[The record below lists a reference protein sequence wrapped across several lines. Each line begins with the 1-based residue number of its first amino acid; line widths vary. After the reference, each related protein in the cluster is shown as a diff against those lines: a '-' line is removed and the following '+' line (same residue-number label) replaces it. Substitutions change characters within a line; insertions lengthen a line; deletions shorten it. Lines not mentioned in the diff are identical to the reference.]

1 MSRLKET
8 SQLTG
13 SFCRFVEA
21 GVMRPQSAQI
31 LSLLLPLLAEAE
43 REVLYLL
50 LETIRAVVG
59 LDKTLLNEQTVA
71 QLAEMVYQS
80 WLQHTQGQ
88 LSASYRMYKTDKQIL
103 WLLL

>member
-1 MSRLKET
+1 
-8 SQLTG
+8 
-13 SFCRFVEA
+13 
-21 GVMRPQSAQI
+21 MRPQSGQI

-50 LETIRAVVG
+50 LETIRAVIG

-80 WLQHTQGQ
+80 WLQHTQGR
-88 LSASYRMYKTDKQIL
+88 LSLMLECRN
-103 WLLL
+103 

>member
-1 MSRLKET
+1 
-8 SQLTG
+8 
-13 SFCRFVEA
+13 
-21 GVMRPQSAQI
+21 MRPQSAHI

-50 LETIRAVVG
+50 LETIRAVIG

-80 WLQHTQGQ
+80 WLQHTQG
-88 LSASYRMYKTDKQIL
+88 KTTVCF
-103 WLLL
+103 